1 MNNLKLP
8 LVCLFLSN
16 TCIYAQ
22 LQEEG
27 SKQESQNH
35 SSKHHIALFNGATT
49 NFSHES
55 TSYTIGL
62 DYEYRISKLLG
73 IGLLGEVILADS
85 EEFLTGVAVC
95 AHPFK
100 GTKLIA
106 APLVVFSE
114 EHHSEGHEI
123 KKESSFAFRI
133 GAGYDF
139 HVGKL
144 SLGPTV
150 DFDFGKTEALN
161 YGLSIGFGF

>member
-1 MNNLKLP
+1 LRCIWSVCVLIGPLWHGYLKFFRMRRRP
-8 LVCLFLSN
+8 AWCRLFPY
-16 TCIYAQ
+16 TT
-22 LQEEG
+22 
-27 SKQESQNH
+27 
-35 SSKHHIALFNGATT
+35 LFR
-49 NFSHES
+49 S
-55 TSYTIGL
+55 
-62 DYEYRISKLLG
+62 
-73 IGLLGEVILADS
+73 
-85 EEFLTGVAVC
+85 C